1 MPLSCDQARLLLSD
15 LLAGVLEPADAD
27 QLDAHLAQCESCREH
42 ARSYCRLHRAL
53 GELTATAYL
62 AEIESAIRTQLASE
76 PQAADP
82 INEPVRSDRI
92 HAVLPVDVSATD
104 PINRVTTNAPPATH
118 HAPRITRRLLAAAA
132 LLLAM
137 GVAWWLSRPASAPVI
152 ARLERIE
159 GEVYVVSGASREA
172 VAAGRELRS
181 GQGLQTVGEE
191 SGAVVVYPDATRL
204 EIGPDSTVGELSNGG
219 AEPGVGKRVALLAGF
234 LGADVTKQP
243 EGRPMV
249 LTTPHARVVVQ
260 GTRFSLVNSPEATR
274 VDLEQGSVRLT
285 RRSDGESVE
294 MAAGTFSIARGQ
306 PEPQEPL
313 GPLPLPA
320 QYAKPRLS
328 LPAAAQRI
336 WTLTFSTDGGTL
348 VTGGS
353 GGEVRLWDPMGSSD
367 QAPIVLGEHPQDEL
381 RAFAFSR
388 DGRLLASSGDN
399 HSQVKVWDWGER
411 KEIATLQGHRTWI
424 EALAFSQD
432 GRTLVVAGA
441 HGEQSKQIQLWD
453 LERRQVRTILDGHVG
468 GVWCVT
474 FSPDGQTLASAGRD
488 GVIKLWDFAKAEVR
502 RQLTGHTS
510 EIYALAFSPDG
521 RKLVSSS
528 RDKTV
533 KIWDTATGQE
543 LRCLLGHSREVRAVA
558 FAPDGRSVASG
569 GQDNTLRLWRVADGL
584 ELATFKLPGSAFAVA
599 YSPDGRTLAAGGWY
613 KTVQLFD
620 LPADT
625 PAR

>member
-1 MPLSCDQARLLLSD
+1 MSLSCEQARLLLSD
-15 LLAGVLEPADAD
+15 LLAGALEPGDAD
-27 QLDAHLAQCESCREH
+27 QLDAHLAQCESCRDH
-42 ARSYCRLHRAL
+42 SRCYCRLHRAL
-53 GELTATAYL
+53 SEITAQQHL
-62 AEIESAIRTQLASE
+62 AEMESGIAAKLAAEAPISVG
-76 PQAADP
+76 AAA
-82 INEPVRSDRI
+82 RHSW
-92 HAVLPVDVSATD
+92 
-104 PINRVTTNAPPATH
+104 
-118 HAPRITRRLLAAAA
+118 PRASWLLAAAV
-132 LLLAM
+132 LPLA
-137 GVAWWLSRPASAPVI
+137 VAAAWWLTRPAAAPAM
-152 ARLERIE
+152 ARLERVE
-159 GEVYVVSGASREA
+159 GDVYLVSGDTKELA
-172 VAAGRELRS
+172 AAGSELRS

-191 SGAVVVYPDATRL
+191 SGAVIVYRDATRL
-204 EIGPDSTVGELSNGG
+204 EVGPDSSLGELIDG
-219 AEPGVGKRVALLAGF
+219 AQTSGKRVSLLAGF

-243 EGRPMV
+243 ESRPMV
-249 LTTPHARVVVQ
+249 LTTPHAQIVVQ

-274 VDLEQGSVRLT
+274 VDLEKGSVRLT

-294 MAAGTFSIARGQ
+294 LAPGTFSIARAQ

-320 QYAKPRLS
+320 QYVKPRLS
-328 LPAAAQRI
+328 LPAASQRV
-336 WTLTFSTDGGTL
+336 WALTFSTDGLTL

-353 GGEVRLWDPMGSSD
+353 GGEVRLWDPTGGSD
-367 QAPIVLGEHPQDEL
+367 QAPVVLGEHPGDEV

-388 DGRLLASSGDN
+388 DGRFLASGGDER
-399 HSQVKVWDWGER
+399 SLVKVWDWAER
-411 KEIATLQGHRTWI
+411 KEIATLQGHRSWI
-424 EALAFSQD
+424 EALAFSKD

-441 HGEQSKQIQLWD
+441 HGAQSKQLHLWD
-453 LERRQVRTILDGHVG
+453 LERRQMRTILDGHRD
-468 GVWCVT
+468 GVWCAT

-488 GVIKLWDFAKAEVR
+488 GIIKLWDFTKAEVR
-502 RQLTGHTS
+502 RELIGHTS

-521 RKLVSSS
+521 SRLVSSS

-533 KIWDTATGQE
+533 KLWDVATGQE

-569 GQDNTLRLWRVADGL
+569 GQDATVRLWRVADGL
-584 ELATFKLPGSAFAVA
+584 ELATFKLPGGVYAVA